1 MTADHEHA
9 DHADA
14 AAHVHSH
21 SLSNISLGKWASRVV
36 IGLLVAIG
44 VFVAAGVILLWP
56 SQIRVSV
63 PSGPPTP
70 TLAKG
75 EVAEQLVGDCDFSP
89 SGNGQLSDTEPHP
102 VLNADGGC
110 LNSSVRIT
118 SGPDAGKWTMFS
130 IGTQRTNVSA
140 VPGQSA
146 PDAPRGGVDLSR
158 PATPGTGQPD
168 LAPGTKIMMSWN
180 GGGVAGSPS
189 NYAFYDY
196 ARGVSLWVWGLVF
209 AAVVIAVAQW
219 RGLRAL
225 LGLALSGVVII
236 FFALPSILDGH
247 SAVWVALVASAVI
260 LYLVLYLAHG
270 VSLRT
275 SAALLGTLCSLAVC
289 GVLAWLA
296 TMTTQVTGLS
306 NEDSTNLQAYAAT
319 VSTSGVLLAGFVIGA
334 LGVLN
339 DVTITQSSATFE
351 LAKLSPK
358 SSRRRTFLSAMRVG
372 RDHIASTVYTLV
384 FAYVGTALP
393 LLLLFSIAGRP
404 LGQVLTSDSVAI
416 ELVRA
421 FVGGIGLALSVPL
434 TTAIATLLAKPKRV
448 AVSAE
453 AAQRYAQTH
462 PDADPENIPV
472 RNRRG
477 AKAVASEQGAAAGST
492 VTTAARARDDE
503 HERTGAAERPSAPV
517 PEQAPR
523 SQDAGREAR
532 ATAREQAPG
541 TAARPVAR
549 ATSSEGAAAP
559 AAPPTGQSPVAPP
572 TGQFPVTGRPAAP
585 RPAARPEAR
594 PETDRPDAP
603 GPAPQVAP
611 RPGRRR
617 LPSEPIPAPP
627 RPQPRPPELPDR
639 PAPEQQRP
647 APEPPRRGRH
657 SAD

>member
-1 MTADHEHA
+1 MTADHDDHEHD
-9 DHADA
+9 DHDAA

-36 IGLLVAIG
+36 IGLLGLIG
-44 VFVAAGVILLWP
+44 VFVVAGVVLLWP

-63 PSGPPTP
+63 PSGPQTP

-75 EVAEQLVGDCDFSP
+75 EVSEQLVGDCNFSP

-102 VLNADGGC
+102 VLNPDGGC

-118 SGPDAGKWTMFS
+118 SGPDAGKWTVFS
-130 IGTQRTNVSA
+130 IGTQRMNVSA
-140 VPGQSA
+140 VPGKTS
-146 PDAPRGGVDLSR
+146 PDAAPSGVDVSR

-168 LAPGTKIMMSWN
+168 LSPGTKIMMSWN

-225 LGLALSGVVII
+225 LGLALSGVVIV

-289 GVLAWLA
+289 AALAWLA
-296 TMTTQVTGLS
+296 TITTQVTGLS
-306 NEDSTNLQAYAAT
+306 SEDTTNLQAYAST

-448 AVSAE
+448 AVSPE
-453 AAQRYAQTH
+453 AAKRYTQSH

-472 RNRRG
+472 RPRRT
-477 AKAVASEQGAAAGST
+477 AKAAVAA
-492 VTTAARARDDE
+492 V
-503 HERTGAAERPSAPV
+503 
-517 PEQAPR
+517 QAPE
-523 SQDAGREAR
+523 D
-532 ATAREQAPG
+532 
-541 TAARPVAR
+541 
-549 ATSSEGAAAP
+549 AAP
-559 AAPPTGQSPVAPP
+559 APVAPPTGQLPVAPP
-572 TGQFPVTGRPAAP
+572 TGQFPVAP
-585 RPAARPEAR
+585 RPATPRPAANAGSGSEAGSARP
-594 PETDRPDAP
+594 AP
-603 GPAPQVAP
+603 TQPSAP

-617 LPSEPIPAPP
+617 LPDEPTPAPP
-627 RPQPRPPELPDR
+627 RPQPRPPVLPDP
-639 PAPEQQRP
+639 PAQDP
-647 APEPPRRGRH
+647 APRRGRH

>member
-1 MTADHEHA
+1 MTADH
-9 DHADA
+9 DHDVHDDA

-21 SLSNISLGKWASRVV
+21 SLTNISLGRWASRVV
-36 IGLLVAIG
+36 VGLLAVIG
-44 VFVAAGVILLWP
+44 VLVVGGVILLWP

-63 PSGPPTP
+63 PSGPQTP

-75 EVAEQLVGDCDFSP
+75 EVSEQLVGDCNFSP

-102 VLNADGGC
+102 VLNPDGGC

-118 SGPDAGKWTMFS
+118 SGPDAGKWTVFS
-130 IGTQRTNVSA
+130 IGTQRMNISA
-140 VPGQSA
+140 VPGKTS
-146 PDAPRGGVDLSR
+146 PDAAPSGIDLSR

-168 LAPGTKIMMSWN
+168 LSPGTKIMMSWN

-225 LGLALSGVVII
+225 LGLALSGVVIV

-296 TMTTQVTGLS
+296 TITTQVTGLS
-306 NEDSTNLQAYAAT
+306 SEDTTNLQAYAAT

-453 AAQRYAQTH
+453 AAKRYTQSH
-462 PDADPENIPV
+462 PDADPSEIRV
-472 RNRRG
+472 RERR
-477 AKAVASEQGAAAGST
+477 AASTAATAAPAAG
-492 VTTAARARDDE
+492 
-503 HERTGAAERPSAPV
+503 PSA
-517 PEQAPR
+517 
-523 SQDAGREAR
+523 REAR
-532 ATAREQAPG
+532 VEQ
-541 TAARPVAR
+541 
-549 ATSSEGAAAP
+549 EAP
-559 AAPPTGQSPVAPP
+559 APVAPPTGQLPVAPP
-572 TGQFPVTGRPAAP
+572 TGQFPVAPRPATPPPDGRTGPRAAAP
-585 RPAARPEAR
+585 RPERHA
-594 PETDRPDAP
+594 
-603 GPAPQVAP
+603 PAPQPEAPRPESPRPAPSQQVTPPSTQEP

-617 LPSEPIPAPP
+617 LPDEPIAAPP
-627 RPQPRPPELPDR
+627 RQQPRPPVLPDP
-639 PAPEQQRP
+639 PAQD
-647 APEPPRRGRH
+647 PPSRRGRH

>member
-1 MTADHEHA
+1 MTADH
-9 DHADA
+9 DHDLHDDP

-21 SLSNISLGKWASRVV
+21 SLTNISLGRWASRVV
-36 IGLLVAIG
+36 VGLLAVIG
-44 VFVAAGVILLWP
+44 VLVVAGVILLWP

-63 PSGPPTP
+63 PSGPQTP

-75 EVAEQLVGDCDFSP
+75 EVSEQLVGDCDFSP
-89 SGNGQLSDTEPHP
+89 SGNGQLSDTERHP
-102 VLNADGGC
+102 VLNPDGGC
-110 LNSSVRIT
+110 LNSSVKIT

-130 IGTQRTNVSA
+130 IGTQRMNVSA
-140 VPGQSA
+140 VPGKAS
-146 PDAPRGGVDLSR
+146 PDAAPSGIDVSR

-225 LGLALSGVVII
+225 LGLALSGVVIV

-289 GVLAWLA
+289 AALAWLA
-296 TMTTQVTGLS
+296 TITTQVTGLS
-306 NEDSTNLQAYAAT
+306 SEDTTNLQAYAST

-453 AAQRYAQTH
+453 AAKRYTQSH
-462 PDADPENIPV
+462 PDADPSEIRV
-472 RNRRG
+472 RERR
-477 AKAVASEQGAAAGST
+477 A
-492 VTTAARARDDE
+492 AARA
-503 HERTGAAERPSAPV
+503 AAP
-517 PEQAPR
+517 
-523 SQDAGREAR
+523 
-532 ATAREQAPG
+532 
-541 TAARPVAR
+541 AASPD
-549 ATSSEGAAAP
+549 GAAAP
-559 AAPPTGQSPVAPP
+559 ARQAAAERPAGDADAVSRARPASTAEPQPATGQVPVAPP
-572 TGQFPVTGRPAAP
+572 TGQFPVAPRTAAP
-585 RPAARPEAR
+585 RPEPRTEQRPAAQPDQPAARPVTPPA
-594 PETDRPDAP
+594 AP
-603 GPAPQVAP
+603 SP

-617 LPSEPIPAPP
+617 LPDEPIPAPP
-627 RPQPRPPELPDR
+627 RPQPRPPVLPDP
-639 PAPEQQRP
+639 PAQD
-647 APEPPRRGRH
+647 PPSRRGRH

>member
-1 MTADHEHA
+1 MTADH
-9 DHADA
+9 DHDVHDDA

-21 SLSNISLGKWASRVV
+21 SLTNISLGRWASRVV
-36 IGLLVAIG
+36 VGLLAVIG
-44 VFVAAGVILLWP
+44 ILVVAGVILLWP

-63 PSGPPTP
+63 PSGPQTP

-75 EVAEQLVGDCDFSP
+75 EVSEQLVGDCNFSP

-102 VLNADGGC
+102 VLNPDGGC

-118 SGPDAGKWTMFS
+118 SGPDAGKWTVFS
-130 IGTQRTNVSA
+130 IGTQRMNVSA
-140 VPGQSA
+140 VPGKTS
-146 PDAPRGGVDLSR
+146 PDAAPSGIDLSR

-225 LGLALSGVVII
+225 LGLALSGVVIV

-296 TMTTQVTGLS
+296 TATTQVTGLS
-306 NEDSTNLQAYAAT
+306 SEDTTNLQAYAAT

-453 AAQRYAQTH
+453 AAKRYTQSH
-462 PDADPENIPV
+462 PDADPSEIRV
-472 RNRRG
+472 RERR
-477 AKAVASEQGAAAGST
+477 AAAARAAA
-492 VTTAARARDDE
+492 TTAARADE
-503 HERTGAAERPSAPV
+503 QLRLDEQVRADERVEQERPAPV
-517 PEQAPR
+517 P
-523 SQDAGREAR
+523 
-532 ATAREQAPG
+532 
-541 TAARPVAR
+541 
-549 ATSSEGAAAP
+549 
-559 AAPPTGQSPVAPP
+559 PPTGQLPVAPP
-572 TGQFPVTGRPAAP
+572 TGQFPVASRPATPHPEGHTGPHAATPRPERAAAARRPETP
-585 RPAARPEAR
+585 RPAPSQQVTPTPE
-594 PETDRPDAP
+594 
-603 GPAPQVAP
+603 P

-617 LPSEPIPAPP
+617 LPDEPIPAPP
-627 RPQPRPPELPDR
+627 RPQPRPPVLPGP
-639 PAPEQQRP
+639 PAQD
-647 APEPPRRGRH
+647 PPLRRGRH

>member
-1 MTADHEHA
+1 MTADH
-9 DHADA
+9 DHDVHDDA

-21 SLSNISLGKWASRVV
+21 SLTTISLGRWASRVV
-36 IGLLVAIG
+36 VGLLAVIG
-44 VFVAAGVILLWP
+44 VLVVAGVILLWP

-63 PSGPPTP
+63 PSGPQTP

-75 EVAEQLVGDCDFSP
+75 EVSEQLVGDCNFSP

-110 LNSSVRIT
+110 LNSSVKIT
-118 SGPDAGKWTMFS
+118 SGPDAGKWTVFS

-140 VPGQSA
+140 VPGQTAS
-146 PDAPRGGVDLSR
+146 PDAAPSGVDLSR

-168 LAPGTKIMMSWN
+168 LSPGTKIMMSWN

-225 LGLALSGVVII
+225 LGLALSGVVIV

-296 TMTTQVTGLS
+296 TATTQVTGLS
-306 NEDSTNLQAYAAT
+306 SEDTTSLQAYAST

-448 AVSAE
+448 AVSPE
-453 AAQRYAQTH
+453 AAKRYSQSH
-462 PDADPENIPV
+462 PDADPEDIPV
-472 RNRRG
+472 RPRRT
-477 AKAVASEQGAAAGST
+477 AKP
-492 VTTAARARDDE
+492 VTA
-503 HERTGAAERPSAPV
+503 SAP
-517 PEQAPR
+517 A
-523 SQDAGREAR
+523 DD
-532 ATAREQAPG
+532 
-541 TAARPVAR
+541 
-549 ATSSEGAAAP
+549 AAP
-559 AAPPTGQSPVAPP
+559 ARRSATVEQGSAPVAPP
-572 TGQFPVTGRPAAP
+572 TGQFPVAPHPAASRPAAS
-585 RPAARPEAR
+585 RPVSSADSRPEAGQPR
-594 PETDRPDAP
+594 QAP
-603 GPAPQVAP
+603 SPTQQPAP

-617 LPSEPIPAPP
+617 LPDEPIPAPP
-627 RPQPRPPELPDR
+627 RPQPRPPVLPDP
-639 PAPEQQRP
+639 PAQDPS
-647 APEPPRRGRH
+647 PRRGRH

>member
-1 MTADHEHA
+1 MTADHDHDH
-9 DHADA
+9 DHADETLDDP

-21 SLSNISLGKWASRVV
+21 SLSTISLGRWASRVV
-36 IGLLVAIG
+36 VGLLAVIG
-44 VFVAAGVILLWP
+44 VVVVAGVILLWP
-56 SQIRVSV
+56 SAIRVSV
-63 PSGPPTP
+63 PSGPQTP

-75 EVAEQLVGDCDFSP
+75 EVAEQLVGTCDLSP
-89 SGNGQLSDTEPHP
+89 QGNGQVSETQPHP

-130 IGTQRTNVSA
+130 IGTQRTNVSVA
-140 VPGQSA
+140 PGQSSADAA
-146 PDAPRGGVDLSR
+146 PSGVDLSR

-168 LAPGTKIMMSWN
+168 LVPGTKILMSWN

-196 ARGVSLWVWGLVF
+196 SRGISLWVWGLVF

-225 LGLALSGVVII
+225 LGLALSGVVIV

-289 GVLAWLA
+289 AALAWLA
-296 TMTTQVTGLS
+296 TVTTQVTGLS
-306 NEDSTNLQAYAAT
+306 SEDTTNLQAYAAP
-319 VSTSGVLLAGFVIGA
+319 VSTSGILLAGFVIGA

-434 TTAIATLLAKPKRV
+434 TTAIATLLAKPKRA

-453 AAQRYAQTH
+453 AAKRYTESH
-462 PDADPENIPV
+462 PDADPSEIRV
-472 RNRRG
+472 RERR
-477 AKAVASEQGAAAGST
+477 AAARS
-492 VTTAARARDDE
+492 AAQA
-503 HERTGAAERPSAPV
+503 TPS
-517 PEQAPR
+517 Q
-523 SQDAGREAR
+523 
-532 ATAREQAPG
+532 
-541 TAARPVAR
+541 
-549 ATSSEGAAAP
+549 
-559 AAPPTGQSPVAPP
+559 
-572 TGQFPVTGRPAAP
+572 
-585 RPAARPEAR
+585 
-594 PETDRPDAP
+594 
-603 GPAPQVAP
+603 GPAPQSRSVQAPPTQAPPVQAPPTRAP
-611 RPGRRR
+611 RPDHR
-617 LPSEPIPAPP
+617 LPAEPNPAPQ
-627 RPQPRPPELPDR
+627 PQPRPPLPNP
-639 PAPEQQRP
+639 PAQGS
-647 APEPPRRGRH
+647 PPRRGRH

>member
-1 MTADHEHA
+1 MTADH
-9 DHADA
+9 DHDVHDDA

-21 SLSNISLGKWASRVV
+21 SLTNISLGRWASRVV
-36 IGLLVAIG
+36 VGLLAVIG
-44 VFVAAGVILLWP
+44 VLVVGGVILLWP

-63 PSGPPTP
+63 PSGPQTP

-75 EVAEQLVGDCDFSP
+75 EVSEQLVGDCNFSP

-102 VLNADGGC
+102 VLNPDGGC

-118 SGPDAGKWTMFS
+118 SGPDAGKWTVFS
-130 IGTQRTNVSA
+130 IGTQRMNISA
-140 VPGQSA
+140 VPGKTS
-146 PDAPRGGVDLSR
+146 PDAAPSGIDLSR

-168 LAPGTKIMMSWN
+168 LSPGTKIMMSWN

-225 LGLALSGVVII
+225 LGLALSGVVIV

-296 TMTTQVTGLS
+296 TITTQVTGLS
-306 NEDSTNLQAYAAT
+306 SEDTTNLQAYAAT

-453 AAQRYAQTH
+453 AAKRYTQSH
-462 PDADPENIPV
+462 PDADPSEIRV
-472 RNRRG
+472 RERR
-477 AKAVASEQGAAAGST
+477 AASTAATAAPAAG
-492 VTTAARARDDE
+492 
-503 HERTGAAERPSAPV
+503 PSA
-517 PEQAPR
+517 
-523 SQDAGREAR
+523 REAR
-532 ATAREQAPG
+532 VEQ
-541 TAARPVAR
+541 
-549 ATSSEGAAAP
+549 EAP
-559 AAPPTGQSPVAPP
+559 APVAPPTGQLPVAPP
-572 TGQFPVTGRPAAP
+572 TGQFPVAPRPATPPPDGRTGPRPAAP
-585 RPAARPEAR
+585 RPERHA
-594 PETDRPDAP
+594 
-603 GPAPQVAP
+603 PAPQPEAPRPESPRPAPSQQVTPPSTQEP

-617 LPSEPIPAPP
+617 LPDEPIAAPP
-627 RPQPRPPELPDR
+627 RQQPRPPVLPDP
-639 PAPEQQRP
+639 PAQD
-647 APEPPRRGRH
+647 PPSRRGRH

>member
-1 MTADHEHA
+1 MTADHDDHEHD
-9 DHADA
+9 DHDAA

-36 IGLLVAIG
+36 IGLLGLIG
-44 VFVAAGVILLWP
+44 VFVVAGVVLLWP

-63 PSGPPTP
+63 PSGPQTP

-75 EVAEQLVGDCDFSP
+75 EVSEQLVGDCNFSP

-102 VLNADGGC
+102 VLNPDGGC

-118 SGPDAGKWTMFS
+118 SGPDAGKWTVFS
-130 IGTQRTNVSA
+130 IGTQRMNVSA
-140 VPGQSA
+140 VPGKTS
-146 PDAPRGGVDLSR
+146 PDAAPSGVDVSR

-168 LAPGTKIMMSWN
+168 LSPGTKIMMSWN

-225 LGLALSGVVII
+225 LGLALSGVVIV

-289 GVLAWLA
+289 AALAWLA
-296 TMTTQVTGLS
+296 TITTQVTGLS
-306 NEDSTNLQAYAAT
+306 SEDTTNLQAYAST

-448 AVSAE
+448 AVSPE
-453 AAQRYAQTH
+453 AAKRYSQSH

-472 RNRRG
+472 RPRRT
-477 AKAVASEQGAAAGST
+477 AKAAVAA
-492 VTTAARARDDE
+492 V
-503 HERTGAAERPSAPV
+503 
-517 PEQAPR
+517 QAPE
-523 SQDAGREAR
+523 D
-532 ATAREQAPG
+532 
-541 TAARPVAR
+541 
-549 ATSSEGAAAP
+549 AAP
-559 AAPPTGQSPVAPP
+559 APVAPPTGQLPVAPP
-572 TGQFPVTGRPAAP
+572 TGQFPVAP
-585 RPAARPEAR
+585 RPATPRPAANAGSGSEAGSARP
-594 PETDRPDAP
+594 AP
-603 GPAPQVAP
+603 TQPSAP

-617 LPSEPIPAPP
+617 LPDEPIPAPP
-627 RPQPRPPELPDR
+627 RPQPRPPVLPDP
-639 PAPEQQRP
+639 PAQDP
-647 APEPPRRGRH
+647 APRRGRH